1 MTTTDQLRTVLRDL
15 EAKAKEMELDKKLTT
30 FADQADQFL
39 RVAATRAG
47 DYAAENRERVEATL
61 DKAGAKVDEKTEG
74 KYHAS
79 FAKVRA
85 GVLTGV
91 DWVVEQ
97 RESSAT
103 PDAGTAAGD
112 ATSGAGGGGDT
123 TAGAGEGGDAT
134 EDAGGGDAAAGA
146 RATASASSPAE
157 TWSDVTD
164 AAPQD
169 RESPQDT
176 VIPQD
181 TVTEGPTDPR

>member
-61 DKAGAKVDEKTEG
+61 DKAGAKVDEKTDG
-74 KYHAS
+74 KYTAS

-91 DWVVEQ
+91 DWVAEQ
-97 RESSAT
+97 REGTGMPSASGSTSSPGAT
-103 PDAGTAAGD
+103 DAGSAA
-112 ATSGAGGGGDT
+112 
-123 TAGAGEGGDAT
+123 
-134 EDAGGGDAAAGA
+134 DAAATSDGDVTGDGGPA
-146 RATASASSPAE
+146 ASDASPAAV
-157 TWSDVTD
+157 WSDVTD
-164 AAPQD
+164 AAPQG
-169 RESPQDT
+169 SVPQDGG
-176 VIPQD
+176 IQD
-181 TVTEGPTDPR
+181 DVVRGDTTAEGPTDPR

>member
-97 RESSAT
+97 RESGAT
-103 PDAGTAAGD
+103 PDAGTAAG
-112 ATSGAGGGGDT
+112 
-123 TAGAGEGGDAT
+123 GDASSGT
-134 EDAGGGDAAAGA
+134 GE
-146 RATASASSPAE
+146 TASASSPADP
-157 TWSDVTD
+157 WSDVTD
-164 AAPQD
+164 AAPRD
-169 RESPQDT
+169 TVPAQDT
-176 VIPQD
+176 GIPPD

>member
-39 RVAATRAG
+39 RDAATRAG

-79 FAKVRA
+79 FVKVRA

-97 RESSAT
+97 RDSAATAESGTT
-103 PDAGTAAGD
+103 PDARTPAAGD
-112 ATSGAGGGGDT
+112 AATGSG
-123 TAGAGEGGDAT
+123 
-134 EDAGGGDAAAGA
+134 
-146 RATASASSPAE
+146 ATASAA

-164 AAPQD
+164 DAPQ
-169 RESPQDT
+169 PAVT
-176 VIPQD
+176 PQD
-181 TVTEGPTDPR
+181 TVTESPTDLR

>member
-61 DKAGAKVDEKTEG
+61 DKAGAKVDEKTDG
-74 KYHAS
+74 KYRDS

-91 DWVVEQ
+91 DWVAEQ
-97 RESSAT
+97 RE
-103 PDAGTAAGD
+103 GTGMPS
-112 ATSGAGGGGDT
+112 TSGATSAPGT
-123 TAGAGEGGDAT
+123 T
-134 EDAGGGDAAAGA
+134 DAAA
-146 RATASASSPAE
+146 TADGDVTTDGGPAASDASPAAV
-157 TWSDVTD
+157 WSDVTD

-169 RESPQDT
+169 SLIQDS
-176 VIPQD
+176 VIQD
-181 TVTEGPTDPR
+181 DVGRDDPTSEGPIDPR

>member
-1 MTTTDQLRTVLRDL
+1 MTTTDQLRTVLRHL
-15 EAKAKEMELDKKLTT
+15 EAKAKEMEIDKKLTI

-39 RVAATRAG
+39 RDAATRAG

-97 RESSAT
+97 RESGAT
-103 PDAGTAAGD
+103 PDAGTATSAAGD
-112 ATSGAGGGGDT
+112 ATSGT
-123 TAGAGEGGDAT
+123 GE
-134 EDAGGGDAAAGA
+134 
-146 RATASASSPAE
+146 TASASSPAD

-164 AAPQD
+164 AAPRD
-169 RESPQDT
+169 TVPPQDT
-176 VIPQD
+176 VIPHD

>member
-47 DYAAENRERVEATL
+47 EYAAENRERVEATL

-74 KYHAS
+74 KYNAS

-97 RESSAT
+97 RETGTSGTT
-103 PDAGTAAGD
+103 PDAGTTARGD
-112 ATSGAGGGGDT
+112 ATT
-123 TAGAGEGGDAT
+123 GAGE
-134 EDAGGGDAAAGA
+134 
-146 RATASASSPAE
+146 TASASSPAD

-169 RESPQDT
+169 TGSPQDT
-176 VIPQD
+176 MAPQHSVAPQD
-181 TVTEGPTDPR
+181 TVPEGPNDPR

>member
-15 EAKAKEMELDKKLTT
+15 EAKAKEMELDKKLTI

-39 RVAATRAG
+39 RDAATRAG

-74 KYHAS
+74 KYHS
-79 FAKVRA
+79 YVGKVRA

-91 DWVVEQ
+91 DWVAEQ
-97 RESSAT
+97 RETGTTS
-103 PDAGTAAGD
+103 DAGT
-112 ATSGAGGGGDT
+112 
-123 TAGAGEGGDAT
+123 TA
-134 EDAGGGDAAAGA
+134 GGDAATGAGE
-146 RATASASSPAE
+146 TASAASPAE

-169 RESPQDT
+169 T
-176 VIPQD
+176 AIPQD
-181 TVTEGPTDPR
+181 TVTEGPADPR